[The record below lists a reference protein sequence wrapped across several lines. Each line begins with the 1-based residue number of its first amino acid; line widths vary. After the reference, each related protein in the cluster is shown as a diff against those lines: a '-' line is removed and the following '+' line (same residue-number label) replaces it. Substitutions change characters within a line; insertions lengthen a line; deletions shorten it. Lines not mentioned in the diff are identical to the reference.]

1 MSQSHHQGT
10 LYVVATPIG
19 NLGDITLRALE
30 VLKSVDAIA
39 AEDTRHTSG
48 LLGHFGI
55 SKKLIA
61 VHQHNE
67 QQSAENL
74 LARLQAGESIA
85 LVTDAGTPA
94 VSDPGAIVVNVLQK
108 AGVKIVP
115 IPGASAVVA
124 ALSASGITN
133 NGFHFIGFL
142 PASGSQRRKAL
153 EAVKT
158 QTSTLVFYE
167 APHRI
172 IECVEDLS
180 TVFGDARRMTIA
192 REITKTFETFHHCLL
207 GEAKNWLMSDPN
219 QQRGEFV
226 LLIEASED
234 TDDNIA
240 EVEAERVLRLL
251 LADLPLKQAVTLAVE
266 ITRAKKNW
274 VYELALSI
282 KAATPSVAKKT
293 ASKPTSI

>member
-1 MSQSHHQGT
+1 MSQSHEGI

-19 NLGDITLRALE
+19 NLADITLRALE
-30 VLKSVDAIA
+30 TLKCVDVIA

-67 QQSAENL
+67 QQSAEAL
-74 LARLQAGESIA
+74 LLRLQSGENIA

-108 AGVKIVP
+108 AGIKIVP
-115 IPGASAVVA
+115 IPGASAAIA

-142 PASGSQRRKAL
+142 PGTGSQRRKVL
-153 EAVKT
+153 ESLKN
-158 QTSTLVFYE
+158 QMSTLVFYE

-172 IECVEDLS
+172 IECVEDLGF
-180 TVFGDARRMTIA
+180 VLGQDRRITIA
-192 REITKTFETFHHCLL
+192 REITKTFETFHRCLL
-207 GEAKNWLMSDPN
+207 SDVKQWLTDDPN

-226 LLIEASED
+226 LLVEASDEM
-234 TDDNIA
+234 DNRAADI
-240 EVEAERVLRLL
+240 EAERILRLL
-251 LADLPLKQAVTLAVE
+251 LADLPLKQAVSLAVE
-266 ITRAKKNW
+266 ITGAKKNW
-274 VYELALSI
+274 LYELALEI
-282 KAATPSVAKKT
+282 KAAVQLKK
-293 ASKPTSI
+293 